1 MKTKNCGYWI
11 VKFLLVGAL
20 LFAGSAMASPA
31 CADDARNSEQLVD
44 KARMTLEHF
53 VTAPEMEAFRKV
65 LKDAQGVF
73 IAPQVLK
80 GAFIFGASG
89 GSGVFVAR
97 DQKTGTWA
105 GPAFYTIGE
114 ASFGLQAGG
123 QASEVILLAMTKRGV
138 TALLG
143 NSVKLGVDIGVAV
156 GPVGMGTAASTANL
170 SADIISF
177 ASSKGLFG
185 GISLDGALVKVRN
198 GLNEAYYHKKKL
210 TPTDI
215 LIQRTGTN
223 PQAENLTKAV
233 AMAIEGETWP
243 KVGLNKKKSS

>member
-1 MKTKNCGYWI
+1 MKTKNFGYSI
-11 VKFLLVGAL
+11 VRGLVVGAL
-20 LFAGSAMASPA
+20 FFVGSAMTSPA
-31 CADDARNSEQLVD
+31 GADDARNSAQLVD

-53 VTAPEMEAFRKV
+53 VTAPEMGAFRKV

-89 GSGVFVAR
+89 GSGVFMVR

-123 QASEVILLAMTKRGV
+123 KASEVILLAMSEKGV
-138 TALLG
+138 KTLLG
-143 NSVKLGVDIGVAV
+143 NSAKLGADVGVAV
-156 GPVGMGTAASTANL
+156 GPVGMGAAVSNANL
-170 SADIISF
+170 TADIIIGF

-185 GISLDGALVKVRN
+185 GIAVDGAVVKVRN
-198 GLNEAYYHKKKL
+198 GLNESYYNKTKIS
-210 TPTDI
+210 PTDI
-215 LIQRTGTN
+215 LILRTVTN
-223 PQAENLTKAV
+223 PQAESLTKAV
-233 AMAIEGETWP
+233 AMAVEGKTWT
-243 KVGLNKKKSS
+243 KVVKK

>member
-1 MKTKNCGYWI
+1 MRTFNKI
-11 VKFLLVGAL
+11 LRVLVAGTL
-20 LFAGSAMASPA
+20 LFVVSATTSPSY
-31 CADDARNSEQLVD
+31 ADDTWDSSQLVD
-44 KARMTLEHF
+44 KSRMTLENF
-53 VTAPEMEAFRKV
+53 AKAPEMNAFRKL

-73 IAPQVLK
+73 IAPQILK

-89 GSGVFVAR
+89 GSGVFIAR

-143 NSVKLGVDIGVAV
+143 NSAKLGVDIGVAV

-177 ASSKGLFG
+177 ATSKGLFG
-185 GISLDGALVKVRN
+185 GIALDGALVKVRN
-198 GLNEAYYHKKKL
+198 GLNEAYYHKKKV

-215 LIQRTGTN
+215 LIQGAGTN
-223 PQAENLTKAV
+223 PQAESLTKAV
-233 AMAIEGETWP
+233 AGAVEENPVKNRKNGRT
-243 KVGLNKKKSS
+243 K

>member
-1 MKTKNCGYWI
+1 MKTKNCDYWI
-11 VKFLLVGAL
+11 VRSFFVGVL
-20 LFAGSAMASPA
+20 LFAVYTMTSSAY
-31 CADDARNSEQLVD
+31 ADDARDSAQLVA

-80 GAFIFGASG
+80 AAFIFGASG

-105 GPAFYTIGE
+105 GPAFYTFGE

-143 NSVKLGVDIGVAV
+143 NSAKLGVDIGVAV

-185 GISLDGALVKVRN
+185 GIAVDGAVVKVRN
-198 GLNEAYYHKKKL
+198 GLNEAYYHKTKV
-210 TPTDI
+210 TPTNI

-223 PQAENLTKAV
+223 PQAENLTKEV
-233 AMAIEGETWP
+233 AMAVEGKTWP
-243 KVGLNKKKSS
+243 KVGLNKEKPS